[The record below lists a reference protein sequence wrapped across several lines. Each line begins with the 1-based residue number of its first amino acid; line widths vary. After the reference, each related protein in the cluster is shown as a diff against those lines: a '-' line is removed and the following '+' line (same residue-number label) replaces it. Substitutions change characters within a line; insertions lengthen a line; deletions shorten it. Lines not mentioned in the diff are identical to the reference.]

1 MHVQDR
7 PQGIT
12 DLRGGLSPELHLRSA
27 DLEDI
32 ATDLVAYH
40 ARFAPLFARQEQRGW
55 AEVYLR
61 GLLVA
66 EVPRKNVEAMA
77 LRLLGAEDGADRRVR
92 ALQHF
97 VGAGAWDDDAILAE
111 HQRCVDETLGETDGV
126 LIIDGSDVAK
136 QGTHSAGVAR
146 QWCGATGKKDNC
158 QAGVFLG
165 YASRKGATLLDRRL
179 YLPAAWF
186 TEAYAAR
193 WQACLIPADTPFQTK
208 HALAG
213 DLVERAVRR
222 GTLRARWA
230 TCDEGFGDDPA
241 FLARLDAL
249 DLWYLAEV
257 PCATQVWPLTDPA
270 TGQERACP
278 QVWVPPQTAARKGPA
293 PRRARVHPD
302 SPPKQRVD
310 ALAAQLPPLAW
321 QRYRI
326 LEGSKGPLVADCAA
340 VRAIAGRDGLPAQEV
355 WVVLRRTVAGP
366 DEAPE
371 IKYYLSNAPADT
383 PLGTLVWLSGMRWPI
398 ECCFAECKSELGLD
412 HDEMRFC
419 PGWHHHMTLVFL
431 AHHFLVRLQQRLD
444 QREGGPRPGRPAPGP
459 VAAHDG
465 PRAAAGGHRRD
476 HSGRAGSSVA
486 APARAGA
493 TPERGRSAGAPTR
506 AAAAAVPR
514 PQRSGGAVALPAPSQ
529 ARGLLVAPHAPSA
542 AAGGPPPTLISRCN
556 TSEAPPQTDE
566 SCVVCIEKAPGCG
579 HKRST
584 VHRLHEDRRAVK

>member
-1 MHVQDR
+1 VQVQDR
-7 PQGIT
+7 TQGIT

-40 ARFAPLFARQEQRGW
+40 ARFAPLFARSEQRAW

-77 LRLLGAEDGADRRVR
+77 LRLLGAAEGAERRVR

-97 VGAGAWDDDAILAE
+97 VGEGAWDDDAILAE
-111 HQRCVDETLGETDGV
+111 HQRCVDETLGDEDGV
-126 LIIDGSDVAK
+126 LIIDGSDVPK

-186 TEAYAAR
+186 TEAYADR

-230 TCDEGFGDDPA
+230 VCDEGFGDDPT

-249 DLWYLAEV
+249 DLSYLAEV

-270 TGQERACP
+270 TGQPRPRP
-278 QVWVPPQTAARKGPA
+278 QAWVPPQRATHKGPA
-293 PRRARVHPD
+293 PRRTRLHPQ
-302 SPPKQRVD
+302 SPPKLRVD
-310 ALAAQLPPLAW
+310 AIAAQLPAAAW

-326 LEGSKGPLVADCAA
+326 LEGSKGPLVADFAA
-340 VRAIAGRDGLPAQEV
+340 IRAIAGRDGLPAQEI
-355 WVVLRRTVAGP
+355 WVVLRRTVAEDPAGVP
-366 DEAPE
+366 DL
-371 IKYYLSNAPADT
+371 KYYLSNAPADT
-383 PLGTLVWLSGMRWPI
+383 PLDTLVWLSGMRWPI
-398 ECCFAECKSELGLD
+398 ECCFAECKSEVGLD
-412 HDEMRFC
+412 HYEMRFW
-419 PGWHHHMTLVFL
+419 PGWHHHMTLVLL
-431 AHHFLVRLQQRLD
+431 AHHFLVRLQTRLD
-444 QREGGPRPGRPAPGP
+444 QREGGREQVTTGPAAPDDGLSGADDRPAAPGLGRPAPARAR
-459 VAAHDG
+459 VAPERGRGA
-465 PRAAAGGHRRD
+465 RAAARP
-476 HSGRAGSSVA
+476 AAA
-486 APARAGA
+486 APAR
-493 TPERGRSAGAPTR
+493 PPGRR
-506 AAAAAVPR
+506 
-514 PQRSGGAVALPAPSQ
+514 GAVALPAAPQ
-529 ARGLLVAPHAPSA
+529 ARGLLVAPQTPPA
-542 AAGGPPPTLISRCN
+542 AA
-556 TSEAPPQTDE
+556 
-566 SCVVCIEKAPGCG
+566 CG
-579 HKRST
+579 SSP
-584 VHRLHEDRRAVK
+584 AVIDVSL

>member
-1 MHVQDR
+1 MQVQDQ

-12 DLRGGLSPELHLRSA
+12 DLREALSPELHLRSA
-27 DLEDI
+27 DLERI
-32 ATDLVAYH
+32 AEDLVAYH
-40 ARFAPLFARQEQRGW
+40 ARFAPLFARQEQRAW

-77 LRLLGAEDGADRRVR
+77 LRVLGAEEGAERRVR

-97 VGAGAWDDDAILAE
+97 VGEGAWDDDALLAE
-111 HQRCVDETLGETDGV
+111 HQRCVDETLGEADGV

-193 WQACLIPADTPFQTK
+193 WRACLIPADTAFQTK

-222 GTLRARWA
+222 GTLRARWL

-249 DLWYLAEV
+249 DLSYLAEV

-270 TGQERACP
+270 TGAPRSRP
-278 QVWVPPQTAARKGPA
+278 QSWVPPQTASRKGPA
-293 PRRARVHPD
+293 PRRARLHPQ
-302 SPPKQRVD
+302 SPPKRRVD
-310 ALAAQLPPLAW
+310 AIAAHLPAAAW

-326 LEGSKGPLVADCAA
+326 LEGSKGPLVADFAA
-340 VRAIAGRDGLPAQEV
+340 VRAIAGRDGLPTQEV
-355 WVVLRRTVAGP
+355 WVVLRRTVVAP
-366 DEAPE
+366 DEVPVLT
-371 IKYYLSNAPADT
+371 YYLSNAAADT
-383 PLGTLVWLSGMRWPI
+383 PLDTLVWVSGMRWPI
-398 ECCFAECKSELGLD
+398 ECCFAECKSEVGLD
-412 HDEMRFC
+412 DYEMRFW
-419 PGWHHHMTLVFL
+419 PGWHHHMTLVLL
-431 AHHFLVRLQQRLD
+431 AHHFLVRLQARLD
-444 QREGGPRPGRPAPGP
+444 QREGGRDQATAGPIAPDDRLRRADDRPAAPAPG
-459 VAAHDG
+459 G
-465 PRAAAGGHRRD
+465 
-476 HSGRAGSSVA
+476 A
-486 APARAGA
+486 APARAGLA
-493 TPERGRSAGAPTR
+493 PERGRGAGA
-506 AAAAAVPR
+506 AARPATAAPAR
-514 PQRSGGAVALPAPSQ
+514 PSGCRGAAALPAAAQ
-529 ARGLLVAPHAPSA
+529 ARRVLVSPQA
-542 AAGGPPPTLISRCN
+542 AAPAACRPAPTLTSRCN
-556 TSEAPPQTDE
+556 TRHAPR
-566 SCVVCIEKAPGCG
+566 PG
-579 HKRST
+579 T
-584 VHRLHEDRRAVK
+584 

>member
-1 MHVQDR
+1 MVMPVQERQQHDTR
-7 PQGIT
+7 DVSGA
-12 DLRGGLSPELHLRSA
+12 LAPELHLRA
-27 DLEDI
+27 VDLARI
-32 ATDLVAYH
+32 AADLVAYH
-40 ARFAPLFARQEQRGW
+40 ARFAPLFARQEQRDG
-55 AEVYLR
+55 AAVYLR

-66 EVPRKNVEAMA
+66 DVPRKNVEAMA

-97 VGAGAWDDDAILAE
+97 VGAGAWDDDAILAA

-126 LIIDGSDVAK
+126 LIIDGSDVPK

-186 TEAYAAR
+186 TEAYAER
-193 WQACLIPADTPFQTK
+193 WEACAIPADTPFQTK

-230 TCDEGFGDDPA
+230 ACDEGFGDDPA

-278 QVWVPPQTAARKGPA
+278 QTWVPPQRTSRKGPA

-302 SPPKQRVD
+302 SPPKRRVD
-310 ALAAQLPPLAW
+310 AIAAQLPANAW
-321 QRYRI
+321 RRYRI
-326 LEGSKGPLVADCAA
+326 LEGSKGPLVADFAVVRAMA
-340 VRAIAGRDGLPAQEV
+340 VRDRLPAGEV
-355 WVVLRRTVAGP
+355 WVVLRRKVDGP
-366 DEAPE
+366 AEAPE

-383 PLGTLVWLSGMRWPI
+383 PLDTLVWVSGMRWPI
-398 ECCFAECKSELGLD
+398 ECCFAECKSERGLD
-412 HDEMRFC
+412 HDEMRFW
-419 PGWHHHMTLVFL
+419 PGWHHHMTLVLL
-431 AHHFLVRLQQRLD
+431 AHHFLVRLQQGLD
-444 QREGGPRPGRPAPGP
+444 QREGGPRPGRPAPRP
-459 VAAHDG
+459 VAADDG
-465 PRAAAGGHRRD
+465 PRDAATGSHGAG
-476 HSGRAGSSVA
+476 AGSGVP

-493 TPERGRSAGAPTR
+493 APERGRSAAVAACP
-506 AAAAAVPR
+506 AAAAVPR
-514 PQRSGGAVALPAPSQ
+514 PQSGGGAVALPAPPQ
-529 ARGLLVAPHAPSA
+529 ARGLLGAPHAPPA
-542 AAGGPPPTLISRCN
+542 AA
-556 TSEAPPQTDE
+556 
-566 SCVVCIEKAPGCG
+566 
-579 HKRST
+579 
-584 VHRLHEDRRAVK
+584 

>member
-1 MHVQDR
+1 MQMQMREQQDIR
-7 PQGIT
+7 
-12 DLRGGLSPELHLRSA
+12 DLSAGVSPELHLRAA

-40 ARFAPLFARQEQRGW
+40 ARFAPLFARTEQRAW

-77 LRLLGAEDGADRRVR
+77 LRLLGAEEGAERRVR

-97 VGAGAWDDDAILAE
+97 VGEGAWDDDAILAE
-111 HQRCVDETLGETDGV
+111 HQRFVDETLGEADGV

-186 TEAYAAR
+186 TEAYAER
-193 WQACLIPADTPFQTK
+193 GQACLIPADTPFQTK

-222 GTLRARWA
+222 GTLRARWV

-249 DLWYLAEV
+249 TLSYLAEV

-270 TGQERACP
+270 TGAPRP
-278 QVWVPPQTAARKGPA
+278 FPPSWVPPQRATRKGPA
-293 PRRARVHPD
+293 PRRTRLHPQ
-302 SPPKQRVD
+302 SPPKRRVD
-310 ALAAQLPPLAW
+310 AIAAQLPVTAW

-326 LEGSKGPLVADCAA
+326 LEGRKGPLVADFAA
-340 VRAIAGRDGLPAQEV
+340 VRAIAGRDGLPAREV
-355 WVVLRRTVAGP
+355 WVLLRRTVAGP
-366 DEAPE
+366 DEVPVL
-371 IKYYLSNAPADT
+371 KYYLSNAAADT
-383 PLGTLVWLSGMRWPI
+383 PLDTLVWLSGMRWPI
-398 ECCFAECKSELGLD
+398 ECCFAACKEERGLD
-412 HDEMRFC
+412 HYEMRFW
-419 PGWHHHMTLVFL
+419 PGWHHHMTLVLL
-431 AHHFLVRLQQRLD
+431 AHHFLVRLQARLD
-444 QREGGPRPGRPAPGP
+444 QREGGRDQAPAGPAAPNDRLRGADDRPAAPGP
-459 VAAHDG
+459 
-465 PRAAAGGHRRD
+465 GG
-476 HSGRAGSSVA
+476 A
-486 APARAGA
+486 APARAGLTSA
-493 TPERGRSAGAPTR
+493 RGRGAR
-506 AAAAAVPR
+506 AAARRAPAAAPR
-514 PQRSGGAVALPAPSQ
+514 PPCGPRAVALPAPPQ
-529 ARGLLVAPHAPSA
+529 ARGLRVAPQTPPA
-542 AAGGPPPTLISRCN
+542 AACRPAPTVIDVSL
-556 TSEAPPQTDE
+556 
-566 SCVVCIEKAPGCG
+566 
-579 HKRST
+579 
-584 VHRLHEDRRAVK
+584 